1 MFANCGRARYN
12 GARMCKVMACACAK
26 QWLAHVQSNGVRMA
40 MVVFTC
46 KYKCTI
52 KGSELDVVLELHGHG
67 LSWQTESSFVE
78 HEARSTEQ
86 SLCLSAG
93 GQNAEVFPCQPPQ
106 AWKLWPPWPQLI
118 QRILPLVQSFLRK
131 VLSLTSLLITFRSFH
146 RRPKAVA
153 KGRRLSSTL
162 EFVLLMKPKDSLFQ
176 LGNLDWIAAVRFQQL
191 LQGSHQRKD
200 NWGGDEDVQLLQ
212 ELYHHL
218 YLSYVFLHD
227 QEMGQLLISP
237 ILDLAECNIYGVDV
251 VESFSGPKKGVEW
264 LWFFA
269 STRVLI
275 FTAERVPIS
284 GLTIIWRLSC

>member
-1 MFANCGRARYN
+1 
-12 GARMCKVMACACAK
+12 
-26 QWLAHVQSNGVRMA
+26 

-106 AWKLWPPWPQLI
+106 AWKLWPPWPQPI

-162 EFVLLMKPKDSLFQ
+162 EFVLLMKPKDSSESQ
-176 LGNLDWIAAVRFQQL
+176 KPPQQC
-191 LQGSHQRKD
+191 
-200 NWGGDEDVQLLQ
+200 W
-212 ELYHHL
+212 
-218 YLSYVFLHD
+218 
-227 QEMGQLLISP
+227 P
-237 ILDLAECNIYGVDV
+237 
-251 VESFSGPKKGVEW
+251 ESFCKSGKFLRQVHYWLKNFRILCNTKYPDNMQSVWMNWKVSGWSKKCRDE
-264 LWFFA
+264 LESFHMM
-269 STRVLI
+269 
-275 FTAERVPIS
+275 
-284 GLTIIWRLSC
+284 

>member
-1 MFANCGRARYN
+1 MKISKPKTWFILK
-12 GARMCKVMACACAK
+12 KVEITSTFG
-26 QWLAHVQSNGVRMA
+26 Q
-40 MVVFTC
+40 TC
-46 KYKCTI
+46 YLTIFRWYILHTDI

-106 AWKLWPPWPQLI
+106 AWKLWPPWPQPI

-153 KGRRLSSTL
+153 KGRRLSSAL

-176 LGNLDWIAAVRFQQL
+176 LGNLGKASKKNRFFF
-191 LQGSHQRKD
+191 RK
-200 NWGGDEDVQLLQ
+200 
-212 ELYHHL
+212 
-218 YLSYVFLHD
+218 
-227 QEMGQLLISP
+227 
-237 ILDLAECNIYGVDV
+237 
-251 VESFSGPKKGVEW
+251 
-264 LWFFA
+264 
-269 STRVLI
+269 
-275 FTAERVPIS
+275 
-284 GLTIIWRLSC
+284 

>member
-1 MFANCGRARYN
+1 
-12 GARMCKVMACACAK
+12 
-26 QWLAHVQSNGVRMA
+26 

-106 AWKLWPPWPQLI
+106 AWKLWPPWPQPI

-131 VLSLTSLLITFRSFH
+131 VLSLTSLLITFKSFH

-176 LGNLDWIAAVRFQQL
+176 LGNLGKASKKNR
-191 LQGSHQRKD
+191 S
-200 NWGGDEDVQLLQ
+200 
-212 ELYHHL
+212 
-218 YLSYVFLHD
+218 FL
-227 QEMGQLLISP
+227 GNSP
-237 ILDLAECNIYGVDV
+237 KLRTPPTHRYSL
-251 VESFSGPKKGVEW
+251 
-264 LWFFA
+264 
-269 STRVLI
+269 
-275 FTAERVPIS
+275 
-284 GLTIIWRLSC
+284 GLT

>member
-1 MFANCGRARYN
+1 MILLISCSVDLNYILVHPGRMFANCGRARYN
-12 GARMCKVMACACAK
+12 GARMCKAMGRACAKQWLAHVQSNGARMRKALACACAK

-52 KGSELDVVLELHGHG
+52 KGSELDVVLELHGHD
-67 LSWQTESSFVE
+67 LSWQAESSFVE

-106 AWKLWPPWPQLI
+106 AWKLWPPWPQPI

-162 EFVLLMKPKDSLFQ
+162 EFVLLMKPKD
-176 LGNLDWIAAVRFQQL
+176 R
-191 LQGSHQRKD
+191 
-200 NWGGDEDVQLLQ
+200 
-212 ELYHHL
+212 
-218 YLSYVFLHD
+218 
-227 QEMGQLLISP
+227 
-237 ILDLAECNIYGVDV
+237 
-251 VESFSGPKKGVEW
+251 
-264 LWFFA
+264 
-269 STRVLI
+269 
-275 FTAERVPIS
+275 
-284 GLTIIWRLSC
+284 

>member
-1 MFANCGRARYN
+1 
-12 GARMCKVMACACAK
+12 
-26 QWLAHVQSNGVRMA
+26 

-106 AWKLWPPWPQLI
+106 AWKLWPPWPQPI

-146 RRPKAVA
+146 HRPKAVA

-162 EFVLLMKPKDSLFQ
+162 EFVLLMKPKDSSESQNPVSVSAMLTGKF
-176 LGNLDWIAAVRFQQL
+176 
-191 LQGSHQRKD
+191 LQIRK
-200 NWGGDEDVQLLQ
+200 
-212 ELYHHL
+212 
-218 YLSYVFLHD
+218 VFATSSL
-227 QEMGQLLISP
+227 
-237 ILDLAECNIYGVDV
+237 LAEEFLDTLQY
-251 VESFSGPKKGVEW
+251 K
-264 LWFFA
+264 
-269 STRVLI
+269 
-275 FTAERVPIS
+275 IS
-284 GLTIIWRLSC
+284 R

>member
-1 MFANCGRARYN
+1 
-12 GARMCKVMACACAK
+12 
-26 QWLAHVQSNGVRMA
+26 

-106 AWKLWPPWPQLI
+106 AWKLWPPWPQPI

-200 NWGGDEDVQLLQ
+200 NWGGDKDVQLLQ

-227 QEMGQLLISP
+227 KKNGTTFDLPNTWSCRVQHLWCRCCWIFLWSKKGCWVALIFCEYSST
-237 ILDLAECNIYGVDV
+237 NIY
-251 VESFSGPKKGVEW
+251 SR
-264 LWFFA
+264 A
-269 STRVLI
+269 STN
-275 FTAERVPIS
+275 FWSDDYMA
-284 GLTIIWRLSC
+284 IILLKSATSNVQSNW